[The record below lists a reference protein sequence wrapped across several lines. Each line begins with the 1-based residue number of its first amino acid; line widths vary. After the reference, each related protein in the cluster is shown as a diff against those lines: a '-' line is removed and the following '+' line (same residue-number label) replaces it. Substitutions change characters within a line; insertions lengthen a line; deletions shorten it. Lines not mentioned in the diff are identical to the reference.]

1 MLCRDIASIM
11 ENQMEKNVDNEME
24 TGIVWTHH
32 KCMQVFC
39 SRSLPGLLKAPSS
52 NKTTPL
58 SRAPENAHSSDADI
72 RECDTERG
80 RRPCTE

>member
-24 TGIVWTHH
+24 TGI
-32 KCMQVFC
+32 MDAPQADASFLP
-39 SRSLPGLLKAPSS
+39 RSLPCLLKAPAS

-58 SRAPENAHSSDADI
+58 FRAPEHAPSSDADI
-72 RECDTERG
+72 RECDRERG